1 MLKGV
6 LDRIEDNV
14 AVILVEEIKEQFTL
28 PKEEL
33 PEHSEEGTWFSI
45 KKEKGGFTIV
55 QIDRELTKQK
65 REKSLDLLS
74 QLRAK
79 SKGSKYKRS

>member
-14 AVILVEEIKEQFTL
+14 AVILIEEIKEEFTL
-28 PKEEL
+28 PKEKL
-33 PEHSEEGTWFSI
+33 PRNSKEGTWFSI
-45 KKEKGGFTIV
+45 KKENGHFKIL
-55 QIDRELTKQK
+55 QIDAALTKEK
-65 REKSLDLLS
+65 EEKSLNLLS